1 VPAVAVKGALEEFS
15 GIVTLVGTERAGT
28 LELSPTSTGLPV
40 AAAPRLTVHMLEPL
54 EDNDVGV
61 QASDVTIV
69 ATEML
74 PPVPDTGMGYPATD
88 APKMSLT
95 PMDIELT
102 PWARATVTIATLP
115 SGITFVLRPLVRQ
128 IYELAPPAQLI
139 VLPADIS
146 AGPGVTE
153 KLFTLADG

>member
-15 GIVTLVGTERAGT
+15 GIVKLAGTERAAT
-28 LELSPTSTGLPV
+28 LELSPTTIGLPV
-40 AAAPRLTVHMLEPL
+40 AAPRLTVHVLEPP

-61 QASDVTIV
+61 HASDVTDV

-88 APKMSLT
+88 APKMSVT

-102 PWARATVTIATLP
+102 PWASAAVTIATLP

-128 IYELAPPAQLI
+128 MYELAPPAQLI
-139 VLPADIS
+139 VLPADMS